1 MAAEPGR
8 SDTVEEPGTRAEP
21 DSRVAEPDSRVAEL
35 DSQVAELGS
44 RVALDTKVEPDRPV
58 EAHHTPV
65 AALAAGLH
73 KRVAGPARLRT
84 REVEHKA
91 AALPVRLR
99 TPVEHYIAAEPHPV
113 RFHKLVER
121 RRPAAAV
128 RPVLPSTGPAEGRRP
143 R

>member
-8 SDTVEEPGTRAEP
+8 SDTVAEPGTRAEP
-21 DSRVAEPDSRVAEL
+21 DSRVAELDSRVAEP
-35 DSQVAELGS
+35 DS

-58 EAHHTPV
+58 AAHHTPV
-65 AALAAGLH
+65 AAQAAGLH
-73 KRVAGPARLRT
+73 KRVAAPDRFRT
-84 REVEHKA
+84 REEEYTLAAGLRAERTLVVEHH
-91 AALPVRLR
+91 
-99 TPVEHYIAAEPHPV
+99 TAAEPHPV

-128 RPVLPSTGPAEGRRP
+128 RPVLPGKGPAEGRRA